1 MTPNI
6 LDVAAAVAERTGLTL
21 TPRWEATVRAFY
33 GLELREQDAE
43 CLARSTRRSAASW
56 LAAPRVARRELWA
69 RVGRRG
75 RKSYTMAFLALFE
88 AAFGGHER
96 FIVPGERGLI
106 AIISKDTAGSA
117 LVANFCELHA
127 KALGIPTRWTS
138 IGAVR
143 VLELEGLSFGIACFP
158 CNARAPR
165 GYAIPVIVA
174 DEIAHWATDADEYAN
189 SDEAVLGAV
198 KPAMAQFPDAK
209 LVAISSPLGQ
219 EGMHYEALEGN
230 LGDADA
236 AADGVLAV
244 EGPTWEWNPDITEAR
259 THEIERDPE
268 THRREFGAVPSGN
281 EGTAFV
287 PEDVVACFEPH
298 AGLYHW
304 GRPFLVID
312 PAETTNTFAWC
323 VASWGEPSRVKQP
336 IMVDVGE
343 GPTLIKGAYPL
354 RDAAGEMVHHPIP
367 ARPLLRIVEA
377 GGWTGDELRQTTMDK
392 VVADLARMAR
402 EFGADTALSDR
413 RGDVYLAALLSPY
426 RIKLRS
432 FTLTSDSKH
441 EAVKMLRVLMRDRQL
456 SIVDHDGMRAD
467 LRTYPRRISGG
478 RFKYG
483 EGRSGQKKH
492 WDHAS
497 LLVTLAHS
505 LLKVSD
511 EQGTAT
517 KDTHVHIDGAPT
529 KYQGGRLSVSDR

>member
-1 MTPNI
+1 MTLTI
-6 LDVAAAVAERTGLTL
+6 LDVAASISTATGLAPL
-21 TPRWEATVRAFY
+21 TPRWEATLRAFY
-33 GLELREQDAE
+33 GLDLREQDAE
-43 CLARSTRRSAASW
+43 SLARSTRRSAASW
-56 LAAPRVARRELWA
+56 LSAPRIERRELWA

-75 RKSYTMAFLALFE
+75 RKSYTMALLALFE

-96 FIVPGERGLI
+96 FLVPGERGLI

-117 LVANFCELHA
+117 LVATFCELHA
-127 KALGIPTRWTS
+127 QALGIKTGWTS

-143 VLELEGLSFGIACFP
+143 VLWLEGYAFGIACFP
-158 CNARAPR
+158 CNARSPR

-174 DEIAHWATDADEYAN
+174 DEIAHWATDSDEYTN

-198 KPAMAQFPDAK
+198 KPAMAQFPDSK
-209 LVAISSPLGQ
+209 LVAISSPLGC

-230 LGDADA
+230 LGDGADP
-236 AADGVLAV
+236 GVLAV
-244 EGPTWEWNPDITEAR
+244 EGPTWEWNPDIREAR

-268 THRREFGAVPSGN
+268 THAREFGAVPSGN
-281 EGTAFV
+281 DGTAFV
-287 PEDVVACFEPH
+287 PADVAACFEPH

-323 VASWGEPSRVKQP
+323 VASWGEPSRQKQP

-354 RDAAGEMVHHPIP
+354 RDAAGEMVHYPIP
-367 ARPLLRIVEA
+367 ERPLLRIAEA
-377 GGWTGDELRQTTMDK
+377 GGWTGEELRQTTMDK
-392 VVADLARMAR
+392 IVADLARIAR
-402 EFGADTALSDR
+402 DFGADTALSDR
-413 RGDVYLAALLSPY
+413 RGDVYLAALLSPHN
-426 RIKLRS
+426 IKLRS

-456 SIVDHDGMRAD
+456 SIVDHDGLRTD

-492 WDHAS
+492 WDHAA

-517 KDTHVHIDGAPT
+517 KDTHVRIEGAPM
-529 KYQGGRLSVSDR
+529 KYQGGRSLLSR